1 MSILGMSIL
10 GSCKR
15 KTTYLAC
22 CGLMILGLLCLST
35 YSYFNQEE
43 LLTDNFPM
51 ARWIPIFSILII
63 YTGFSF
69 GYASLPYIFQV
80 AFDTLILNFL
90 VISKSFSKSGW
101 LTDSDCKPEAIITI
115 VLFCESA
122 QFWHKYKSRK

>member
-15 KTTYLAC
+15 KITYLAC

-35 YSYFNQEE
+35 YSYFNQDE

-80 AFDTLILNFL
+80 TFDTLILNFL
-90 VISKSFSKSGW
+90 VISKSFSKSEW
-101 LTDSDCKPEAIITI
+101 LTDSDCEFWGNNFYCFILCKCS
-115 VLFCESA
+115 VLT
-122 QFWHKYKSRK
+122 QIQK

>member
-35 YSYFNQEE
+35 YSYFNQDE

-80 AFDTLILNFL
+80 AFDNLILNFL
-90 VISKSFSKSGW
+90 
-101 LTDSDCKPEAIITI
+101 
-115 VLFCESA
+115 
-122 QFWHKYKSRK
+122 

>member
-10 GSCKR
+10 GNCKR
-15 KTTYLAC
+15 KTTYLVC
-22 CGLMILGLLCLST
+22 CGLMVLGLLCLST
-35 YSYFNQEE
+35 YSYFNQDE

-90 VISKSFSKSGW
+90 MISKSFSK
-101 LTDSDCKPEAIITI
+101 I
-115 VLFCESA
+115 
-122 QFWHKYKSRK
+122 R